1 MQILN
6 IKKFGWLALCLL
18 LLSGCVMNMRDQPR
32 HEPLEASSFFEDG
45 RSARP
50 LVENTVARGHLQVDR
65 HLYEGLTEEGDFV
78 ESFPFPITREVLERG
93 QNRYQVFCSPC
104 HSSTGNGQGMVVQ
117 RGMPQSTS
125 FHDDRLLEAQNG
137 YYFNVI
143 SNGFGK
149 MYGYAS
155 RVKPEDRW
163 AIVAYIRALQLS
175 QNATVQDVPPEKM
188 DELKASE
195 AFQE

>member
-1 MQILN
+1 
-6 IKKFGWLALCLL
+6 
-18 LLSGCVMNMRDQPR
+18 
-32 HEPLEASSFFEDG
+32 
-45 RSARP
+45 
-50 LVENTVARGHLQVDR
+50 
-65 HLYEGLTEEGDFV
+65 
-78 ESFPFPITREVLERG
+78 VLERG